1 MSADPP
7 AATADRRGGRG
18 RRGGRPPGASRRA
31 LLGKVR
37 SSILLKVVGALV
49 VAVMVSTVVTGLV
62 AARLTREVLE
72 EQADELVRSHL
83 ALLEEAYRDR
93 ERQLTVTLRN
103 LSQLLT
109 SLGLTDP
116 GRRPDLIAELG
127 RAAGNLELDLL
138 RLVDGEGQELVP
150 PAGVGHL
157 LASPSEVPAVPIS
170 GDPSSRLIRTTRG
183 QYVQAVPIP
192 VSSYLGSE
200 YLLVGGFEFSDAF
213 AYRLRRQIGNTH
225 DVVLVASDQ
234 VAGTTLADPLD
245 RPPDAGHQ
253 PLPSTPTV
261 VRVGRVERLAAYT
274 PVGRANE
281 PVRASVGVLL
291 ADPVGRLNRSL
302 ADTRLAASVLLT
314 LLAIGLGWLLFRA
327 LIRPLKRL
335 ATTAADI
342 AAGDIE
348 ASFGVEGTDEVGRL
362 GTTLE
367 QMRLELRHKL
377 ELVEQQAA
385 ALQET
390 SHRVV
395 AAQDD
400 ERHRL
405 ARDLHDG
412 IQQQLVVLRM
422 RLGLLQE
429 GAGSDAATR
438 SYEELG
444 RELDRAIEQ
453 MREVTHDLYP
463 SILLDRGLTAA
474 LRSYVSRLP
483 VTARFTCSPEPFPRL
498 PAEVESS
505 AYFLVAEAI
514 TNSLK
519 HSGASEIAVSAR
531 VEGDRLVVEV
541 ADDGRGF
548 LPGDVHRRGGLL
560 HMEDRARSLGGRL
573 EITSEPGRGTTVV
586 AGFPVGAETRAPA
599 AGGAAARPGE
609 GSDAVAASPG
619 RVIPR
624 RAGGRTERPPPGG

>member
-1 MSADPP
+1 MSDGLEAP
-7 AATADRRGGRG
+7 TGKGRG
-18 RRGGRPPGASRRA
+18 RRGRRPPVASA
-31 LLGKVR
+31 PGVLAKVR

-72 EQADELVRSHL
+72 EQADQLVRSHL
-83 ALLEEAYRDR
+83 SLLDEAYAER

-116 GRRPDLIAELG
+116 RRRPDLIAELG
-127 RAAGNLELDLL
+127 RAAGNLDLALL
-138 RLVDGEGQELVP
+138 RLVDAEGRELAP
-150 PAGVGHL
+150 PAGVGYL
-157 LASPSEVPAVPIS
+157 IASPSEVPAAPVS
-170 GDPSSRLIRTTRG
+170 GEASSRLIRTSRG

-192 VSSYLGSE
+192 VTSYLGSQ

-225 DVVLVASDQ
+225 DVILLASDH
-234 VAGTTLADPLD
+234 VVGTTLSGPLD
-245 RPPDAGHQ
+245 RLPDAGDQ
-253 PLPSTPTV
+253 LLPSKPTV
-261 VRVGRVERLAAYT
+261 VRVGGVERLVAYK
-274 PVGRANE
+274 PVGRAGE
-281 PVRASVGVLL
+281 PARASVGVLL
-291 ADPVGRLNRSL
+291 ADPVGGLNRSL
-302 ADTRLAASVLLT
+302 ANTRFVGSVLLT

-327 LIRPLKRL
+327 VIRPLERL
-335 ATTAADI
+335 ATTASDI
-342 AAGDIE
+342 AAGDVE
-348 ASFGVEGTDEVGRL
+348 ASFGIQGTDEVGRL

-367 QMRLELRHKL
+367 HMRLELRHKL
-377 ELVEQQAA
+377 QLVAQQAT

-390 SHRVV
+390 SHRIV

-422 RLGLLQE
+422 RLGLLQDA
-429 GAGSDAATR
+429 AGSDVATR

-483 VTARFTCSPEPFPRL
+483 LTARFTCAPEPFPRL

-505 AYFLVAEAI
+505 AYFLVGEAV

-531 VEGDRLVVEV
+531 VEGERLVVEV

-548 LPGDVHRRGGLL
+548 LPEDVHGRGGLL

-573 EITSEPGRGTTVV
+573 EISSEPGRGTTV
-586 AGFPVGAETRAPA
+586 AASFPVGSETAVPA
-599 AGGAAARPGE
+599 MDGGGAGRPGE
-609 GSDAVAASPG
+609 GGDAVAATPRAVS
-619 RVIPR
+619 PR
-624 RAGGRTERPPPGG
+624 RAGGRTEPPPPGG